1 MTAVS
6 LARTGSGSAT
16 VSIDI
21 VDLTGTS
28 VIGQTTVQV
37 GHETTH
43 NLDVAGLRA
52 GPYLVRMTIEGEL
65 LATFPLII
73 SR

>member
-1 MTAVS
+1 
-6 LARTGSGSAT
+6 LARTGSGSVI

-37 GHETTH
+37 GYESIH

-52 GPYLVRMTIEGEL
+52 GLYWVRMTIDGEL